1 MERASFFCILVL
13 AGSLVCFVLRP
24 AFAADTGATP
34 PRSTAQGRPKI
45 QFETNFYDF
54 GKITASETIFGEFK
68 FKNAGDGVLKV
79 APPEPSCDCTQPFVN
94 PDTLAP
100 GQSGEIVYSIK
111 LDRALS
117 GQRYIRVR
125 SNDPDTPVLQL
136 TMKLDYTPLYELSPK
151 ALRLALPAGTD
162 TARASFTV
170 TRIDGGPLDIDQL
183 SASVDWI
190 SAAFD
195 GSVKPQDSSARIEV
209 TVHRPTRPTS
219 SIDASVQ
226 MWGADPSGRPAQS
239 IKIEGEI
246 QGELAASPSRLYW
259 VIPDFG
265 KEPTNYPAEALT
277 RTVELRS
284 TLGREVQLKNPASS
298 INGLTVQVVPREG
311 GKTFDLVL
319 KFDELP
325 TAFATGKVT
334 VETSLSS
341 LPELEVPVSVSVPG
355 SR

>member
-1 MERASFFCILVL
+1 MERAHFFRILGL
-13 AGSLVCFVLRP
+13 AGFLACFLLRP
-24 AFAADTGATP
+24 ASASTP
-34 PRSTAQGRPKI
+34 PAAAAGQGRPKI

-68 FKNAGDGVLKV
+68 FKNTGDGVLKV

-136 TMKLDYTPLYELSPK
+136 TMKLDYTPLYELSPRT
-151 ALRLALPAGTD
+151 LRLALPAGTD
-162 TARASFTV
+162 TARASFIV
-170 TRIDGGPLDIDQL
+170 TRIDGRPLDIVRL
-183 SASVDWI
+183 SASIDWI
-190 SAAFD
+190 SAAVDPSF
-195 GSVKPQDSSARIEV
+195 KPQDSSARIEV
-209 TVHRPTRPTS
+209 TVHRPVRPPS
-219 SIDASVQ
+219 QIDASVQ
-226 MWGADPSGRPAQS
+226 MWAAEPSARPAQS

-265 KEPTNYPAEALT
+265 NERTNYPPEALT
-277 RTVELRS
+277 RKIELRS
-284 TLGREVQLKNPASS
+284 TLGCEVQLKNPASS
-298 INGLTVQVVPREG
+298 ISGLSVQVLPKEA
-311 GKTFDLVL
+311 GKTFDLLL
-319 KFDELP
+319 KFDQLP
-325 TAFATGKVT
+325 KAFATGKVT
-334 VETSLSS
+334 VETSLAS
-341 LPELEVPVSVSVPG
+341 LPELEVPVSISVPG
-355 SR
+355 SK